1 MSNLRIRPA
10 RATDRP
16 AVEAIC
22 AQRDEDYI
30 PHEWDGWLADPCGE
44 LAVAEADGRAVGFAK
59 LSRLAED
66 EWWLKGLRVDQA
78 HRRRG
83 IAGRLVAHLVDT
95 ARQAGR
101 GTLRLGTHA
110 HNEPIHRIAARC
122 GFRHLATYLRYQ
134 AAPLCDAGAR
144 PLCPLTEAD
153 LPVAW
158 ALVGGSPR
166 YRAASGM
173 FESFWTWKDLTRER
187 LASHLAN
194 GEGWGQGYG
203 AELAGLALVYRT
215 EENTLNV
222 GDVDGAEGVLVSLL
236 QGLRRLAAV
245 LGDAEV
251 RSKPVDEPG
260 LLAAVDAA
268 GYERVR
274 DRDLWIFEARIPNAH
289 GDEPVVGVQEIGK
302 KPL

>member
-1 MSNLRIRPA
+1 MPNLRIRPA

-16 AVEAIC
+16 AVVAIC
-22 AQRDEDYI
+22 GDEDYI
-30 PHEWDGWLADPCGE
+30 PREWDGWLADPHGA
-44 LAVAEADGRAVGFAK
+44 LSVTEAGGRAVGFAK

-78 HRRRG
+78 YRRRG
-83 IAGRLVAHLVDT
+83 IAGRLVAHLVEM

-110 HNEPIHRIAARC
+110 HNGPMRRIAARC
-122 GFRHLATYLRYQ
+122 GFRHVATYHRYQ
-134 AAPLCDAGAR
+134 AAPFDAVAP
-144 PLCPLTEAD
+144 PLHPLTEAD
-153 LPVAW
+153 LPAAW

-166 YRAASGM
+166 YRAAGGM
-173 FESFWTWKDLTRER
+173 VESFWTWKNLTRER

-194 GEGWGQGYG
+194 GEGWGLGYG

-215 EENTLNV
+215 EENTLNA
-222 GDVDGAEGVLVSLL
+222 GYVDGREDALVSLL
-236 QGLRRLAAV
+236 HGLRRLAAD

-251 RSKPVDEPG
+251 RFKPVDEPG
-260 LLAAVDAA
+260 LVAAVDAA

-274 DRDLWIFEARIPNAH
+274 DRDLWIFEARLSDAH
-289 GDEPVVGVQEIGK
+289 GIGK
-302 KPL
+302 KPGF

>member
-10 RATDRP
+10 RATDRS
-16 AVEAIC
+16 AVVAIC
-22 AQRDEDYI
+22 GDEDYI

-83 IAGRLVAHLVDT
+83 IAGRLVAHLVET

-122 GFRHLATYLRYQ
+122 SFRHVATYHRYQ
-134 AAPLCDAGAR
+134 AAPLDTGAP
-144 PLCPLTEAD
+144 PLRPLTEAD

-166 YRAASGM
+166 YRAAGGM

-187 LASHLAN
+187 LARHLAN
-194 GEGWGQGYG
+194 GDGWGLGYG

-236 QGLRRLAAV
+236 QGLRRLAAR

-251 RSKPVDEPG
+251 RFKPVDEPG
-260 LLAAVDAA
+260 LVAAVDAA

-289 GDEPVVGVQEIGK
+289 GIGK
-302 KPL
+302 KPGF

>member
-10 RATDRP
+10 RATDKP
-16 AVEAIC
+16 AVVAIC
-22 AQRDEDYI
+22 GDEDYI
-30 PHEWDGWLADPCGE
+30 PREWDEWLADPHGA

-83 IAGRLVAHLVDT
+83 IAGQLVAHLVET

-122 GFRHLATYLRYQ
+122 GFHHLATYLRYQ
-134 AAPLCDAGAR
+134 AAPLDTGAC
-144 PLCPLTEAD
+144 PLRPLTEAN
-153 LPVAW
+153 LLATW

-166 YRAASGM
+166 YRAAGGM
-173 FESFWTWKDLTRER
+173 VESFWMWMDLTRER

-194 GEGWGQGYG
+194 GDGWGLGYG

-215 EENTLNV
+215 EENRLNV
-222 GDVDGAEGVLVSLL
+222 GYVDGREDVLVSLL
-236 QGLRRLAAV
+236 RGLRRLAAR

-251 RSKPVDEPG
+251 RFRPVDEPG
-260 LLAAVDAA
+260 LVAAVDAA

-289 GDEPVVGVQEIGK
+289 GIGK
-302 KPL
+302 KPGF

>member
-1 MSNLRIRPA
+1 MSSLRIRPA

-16 AVEAIC
+16 TVVAIC

-30 PHEWDGWLADPCGE
+30 PREWDGWLADPHGA

-66 EWWLKGLRVDQA
+66 EWWLKGVRVDQA
-78 HRRRG
+78 YRRRG
-83 IAGRLVAHLVDT
+83 IAGRLVAYLVET
-95 ARQAGR
+95 ARQAGC

-110 HNEPIHRIAARC
+110 HNEPMHRIAARC
-122 GFRHLATYLRYQ
+122 GFRPLATYLRYQ
-134 AAPLCDAGAR
+134 AAPLDTGVR
-144 PLCPLTEAD
+144 PLRSLTEAD
-153 LPVAW
+153 LPAAW
-158 ALVGGSPR
+158 TLASGSPR
-166 YRAASGM
+166 YRAAGGM
-173 FESFWTWKDLTRER
+173 VERFWTWKDLTRER

-203 AELAGLALVYRT
+203 VELAGLALVYRT
-215 EENTLNV
+215 EENTLNA
-222 GDVDGAEGVLVSLL
+222 GYVDGAEGVLVSLL

-251 RSKPVDEPG
+251 RFKPVDEPG
-260 LLAAVDAA
+260 LVAAVDAA
-268 GYERVR
+268 GYERIR

-289 GDEPVVGVQEIGK
+289 GIGK
-302 KPL
+302 KPGF

>member
-1 MSNLRIRPA
+1 MSNPRIRPA

-30 PHEWDGWLADPCGE
+30 PREWDGWLADPHGA
-44 LAVAEADGRAVGFAK
+44 LAVAEVDGRAVAFAK

-66 EWWLKGLRVDQA
+66 EWWLKGVRVDQA
-78 HRRRG
+78 YRRRG
-83 IAGRLVAHLVDT
+83 IAGRLVAHLVET
-95 ARQAGR
+95 ARQAGC

-110 HNEPIHRIAARC
+110 HNEPMHRIAARC

-134 AAPLCDAGAR
+134 AASLFDVGAR

-158 ALVGGSPR
+158 TLTSGSPR
-166 YRAASGM
+166 YRAAGGM
-173 FESFWTWKDLTRER
+173 VESFWTWKNLTRER

-194 GEGWGQGYG
+194 GDGWGLGYG

-215 EENTLNV
+215 EENMLNA
-222 GDVDGAEGVLVSLL
+222 GYVDGREDALVSLL
-236 QGLRRLAAV
+236 RGLRRLAAD
-245 LGDAEV
+245 LGDTQV
-251 RSKPVDEPG
+251 RFKPVDEPG
-260 LLAAVDAA
+260 LVAAVDAA
-268 GYERVR
+268 GYERIR
-274 DRDLWIFEARIPNAH
+274 DRNLWIFESRLSDAH
-289 GDEPVVGVQEIGK
+289 GIGK
-302 KPL
+302 KPG

>member
-10 RATDRP
+10 RATDRS
-16 AVEAIC
+16 AVVAIC
-22 AQRDEDYI
+22 GDEDYI

-83 IAGRLVAHLVDT
+83 IAGRLVAHLVET

-134 AAPLCDAGAR
+134 AAPLDIGAC
-144 PLCPLTEAD
+144 PLCRLTKAD

-236 QGLRRLAAV
+236 QGLRRLAAR

-251 RSKPVDEPG
+251 RFKPVDEPG
-260 LLAAVDAA
+260 LVAAVDAA
-268 GYERVR
+268 GYERIR
-274 DRDLWIFEARIPNAH
+274 DRDLWIFEARIPNAR
-289 GDEPVVGVQEIGK
+289 GIGK
-302 KPL
+302 KPGF